1 MNLYWLK
8 LNANFDKDDR
18 ILHLENQK
26 GGEIATLCYV
36 KLLCMAGRSNMG
48 GGVYM
53 SEGVPHTVN
62 TLASLW
68 HKRLSTTQK
77 VLELLEN
84 HELIEIEDGVIYISD
99 WDDVQSADKLEEI
112 RKQNC
117 ERQRKY
123 REKRKQNVTLQRR
136 YSNAVEEE
144 IEIEKEKDIDEDED
158 IYESVRDRFNLITA
172 APKIVIF
179 SDKQKQAVRTAIDRF
194 GEELLYEAFRIAGD
208 SEFLRGKNPK
218 NWIPTFDW
226 MINPDNIT
234 KVINGNYS
242 KLYGEAPIDDGL
254 ETSFESHEFIEAALS
269 RGFED

>member
-26 GGEIATLCYV
+26 NGEIATLCYV

-48 GGVYM
+48 GGVYL
-53 SEGVPHTVN
+53 SEGVPHTAN

-68 HKRLSTTQK
+68 HKHLGTTQK

-99 WDDVQSADKLEEI
+99 WDMTQSVGKLNEI
-112 RKQNC
+112 REY
-117 ERQRKY
+117 ERERKRKY
-123 REKRKQNVTLQRR
+123 RETSRKCPGHVPDCPKTDK
-136 YSNAVEEE
+136 EKE
-144 IEIEKEKDIDEDED
+144 IETETEIERDEDED

-179 SDKQKQAVRTAIDRF
+179 SDKQKKAVRAAIDRF

-208 SEFLRGKNPK
+208 SEFLRGNNPK

-234 KVINGNYS
+234 KIINGNYS
-242 KLYGEAPIDDGL
+242 KLYGEPSVDDGL

-269 RGFED
+269 RGFS

>member
-1 MNLYWLK
+1 M
-8 LNANFDKDDR
+8 F
-18 ILHLENQK
+18 
-26 GGEIATLCYV
+26 CYIR
-36 KLLCMAGRSNMG
+36 LLLLAGRSNCD
-48 GGVYM
+48 GGVFITDGM
-53 SEGVPHTVN
+53 PHTAK
-62 TLASLW
+62 TLAKQWFITESRIKSTLESLQQV
-68 HKRLSTTQK
+68 RLIDI
-77 VLELLEN
+77 VN
-84 HELIEIEDGVIYISD
+84 GVIYISD

-144 IEIEKEKDIDEDED
+144 TEIEKDIDIDEDED

-179 SDKQKQAVRTAIDRF
+179 SDKQKKAVRAAIDRF

-208 SEFLRGKNPK
+208 SEFLRGNNPK

-234 KVINGNYS
+234 KIINGNYS
-242 KLYGEAPIDDGL
+242 KLYGESSVDDGL

-269 RGFED
+269 RGFDDG